1 MSKVAVCIP
10 TYNEKENITA
20 IIKAVHAQL
29 PEADVFIVDD
39 NSPDGTADIV
49 REMMK
54 ENSFVLL
61 KVRRNKEG
69 LGAAYLDGFSTLIE
83 KGYEKIIQMDAPG
96 MAYVFGDEDS
106 GFKPVPSVGEGGD
119 RFTLLGWFW
128 RVILVKK
135 G

>member
-10 TYNEKENITA
+10 TYNEKENIAA

-54 ENSFVLL
+54 ENSFILL
-61 KVRRNKEG
+61 
-69 LGAAYLDGFSTLIE
+69 S
-83 KGYEKIIQMDAPG
+83 
-96 MAYVFGDEDS
+96 
-106 GFKPVPSVGEGGD
+106 
-119 RFTLLGWFW
+119 
-128 RVILVKK
+128 
-135 G
+135 